1 MKNSLFI
8 LFFSVIALFACLTS
22 CQKDDTSSPPLP
34 DELPPITQTGEQTFG
49 CLFNGEVWVPKHYS
63 NSIVNPPVVLQAS
76 WDQQNQGNGK
86 RFIVNAQRT
95 RKDDNSPRE
104 HIILYANTDSIESKL
119 FLDVSFVVDSL
130 SKSGSYYTYQA
141 YRNAP
146 YSVYSSVKNKN
157 SFICFSSF
165 DTINRIASGTF
176 SIDLLNIED
185 NQDTIS
191 IREGRF
197 DVRF

>member
-1 MKNSLFI
+1 MKNSHLI
-8 LFFSVIALFACLTS
+8 LFFSVIALLACLTS
-22 CQKDDTSSPPLP
+22 CQKDDTSNPPLP

-49 CLFNGEVWVPKHYS
+49 CLLNGEVWVPKHYS

-76 WDQQNQGNGK
+76 WDRWNGDIFSIIAYH
-86 RFIVNAQRT
+86 R
-95 RKDDNSPRE
+95 RKDDS
-104 HIILYANTDSIESKL
+104 SINETMAIYT
-119 FLDVSFVVDSL
+119 FPDFIGDTAYFEYNETGRRVTY
-130 SKSGSYYTYQA
+130 YYTPYKNGPFNV
-141 YRNAP
+141 YRSIATNR
-146 YSVYSSVKNKN
+146 SWVYLSR
-157 SFICFSSF
+157 F